1 MTLAVRTIQDF
12 IRTAKHN
19 DYEYLQ
25 NFLRQMQAK
34 LTNAK
39 ALDEI
44 TLDTILERVGGD
56 KFVKKN
62 SNKNKEQTCP

>member
-1 MTLAVRTIQDF
+1 
-12 IRTAKHN
+12 
-19 DYEYLQ
+19 
-25 NFLRQMQAK
+25 MQAK

-62 SNKNKEQTCP
+62 SNKNKEQTCPWWIRGRHIFGQFLGFNMLSQMLEV